1 MTPTKSSRGQ
11 KDPEKDKITVL
22 NPEALNLDG
31 DQDLIEEIATSTGA
45 PADEQQVSDRERRI
59 LKMIDDAEDEDDKAA
74 LQGTLDELR
83 AARTARQ
90 ALARSTGPAT
100 HYVVA
105 VTKLGA
111 WDQGTVLPAATFTA
125 QQMPR
130 LLRKKALRPASPDEI
145 RAAEEKARAAAAA
158 AEATE

>member
-1 MTPTKSSRGQ
+1 MTQTKSSRNQ

-22 NPEALNLDG
+22 NPEALNLDD

-45 PADEQQVSDRERRI
+45 PADEQQVSDREQRI
-59 LKMIDDAEDEDDKAA
+59 QRLIDAAEDEDDKAA

-90 ALARSTGPAT
+90 ERAGSTTQAT
-100 HYVVA
+100 HYVVS
-105 VTKLGA
+105 VTKLGT
-111 WDQGTVLPAATFTA
+111 WDQGTVLPAGTFTA

-130 LLRKKALRPASPDEI
+130 LLRKKAIRPASTKEI
-145 RAAEEKARAAAAA
+145 RAAEAQAKAEAAAAD
-158 AEATE
+158 ATE